1 MIALVAACLAPALLP
16 VHELDYN
23 AGLQALALL
32 PWHALA
38 PSPLATAILIGAITS
53 CFGLLW
59 QTCSS
64 RATWRLW
71 ALVAVWMALLGLFAV
86 ESNRVSAS
94 KTAAAFA
101 GLPATWVDDALPPG
115 ADVAVVWDEN
125 RARPDLPDS
134 FYFWLM
140 VTEFF
145 NRSIRDVYRLGPA
158 TFYEDFLP
166 TCLPAW
172 GRAGLL
178 IDAHGRPVTVEY
190 ALVTCRTPI
199 VGHVVGRAPRGAL
212 RLVRV
217 DGLIRLAGRGCRRA
231 QP

>member
-1 MIALVAACLAPALLP
+1 MLRP
-16 VHELDYN
+16 
-23 AGLQALALL
+23 
-32 PWHALA
+32 
-38 PSPLATAILIGAITS
+38 PLAD
-53 CFGLLW
+53 LLL
-59 QTCSS
+59 
-64 RATWRLW
+64 ANDVALW

-94 KTAAAFA
+94 KTAAAFE

-125 RARPDLPDS
+125 RARHDLPDS

-145 NRSIRDVYRLGPA
+145 NRSIGDVYRLGPA
-158 TFYEDFLP
+158 TFYENFLP
-166 TCLPAW
+166 TVPA
-172 GRAGLL
+172 GVGPRGTLV
-178 IDAHGRPVTVEY
+178 DERGRPVKAEY

-199 VGHVVGRAPRGAL
+199 AGQVVGRAPRGAL

-217 DGLIRLAGRGCRRA
+217 DGPLRLAGRGCRRA